1 MQFLVWHQG
10 YIVAPA
16 AQFNQDKLCSSMKN
30 SAHKNSVKTNE
41 GKHSFFDFTL

>member
-1 MQFLVWHQG
+1 M
-10 YIVAPA
+10 PA
-16 AQFNQDKLCSSMKN
+16 AQFSQDEPRSSMKN